1 MKKLIQYMILTC
13 VLIVAGCDK
22 ILDVKPVS
30 DITNANYW
38 KTEGDVSGYLTG
50 IYTAFRDAINTTLY
64 MEDRADVFV
73 AGLEGG
79 TSNAWAQNLNEATA
93 PDWLDFYNLIHH
105 CNLLL
110 KYGKNISFSNP
121 DVKDRTMAETYF
133 IRAYTYFVL
142 IRAWGKVPVVLEPM
156 ESSSSLLPARAT
168 ETEVMQQILD
178 DVNMAISLFPET
190 GFVNK
195 SRASKPAALMLKAD
209 ALLWK
214 VKVLKDGGNDE
225 LEEALNSLQELETLA
240 GLSLITSTSFSTVF
254 ATNNRNNSEVIF
266 SLHLDKDEYADG
278 QYAKQLKPRDIFVQ
292 SATNA
297 GSIAAAR
304 NGARSQYA
312 PSPKLQAMYS
322 GTDKRTQYSYIV
334 AVGASGNV
342 IGVFDNKY
350 RGTRESG
357 EWYYDSDII
366 LYRLA
371 EVYLFEAEILA
382 ALGRTAEAVTAMNK
396 TRNRAGIGDYTG
408 AGDKQSVEKE
418 ILNERCR
425 EFWLE
430 LKRWPDLIRF
440 HSGGTI
446 NIYNEVPNLQGKS
459 GFPLYFPILR
469 TQIALN
475 DNLQQTDGY

>member
-1 MKKLIQYMILTC
+1 M
-13 VLIVAGCDK
+13 VLACMLVSSGCDG
-22 ILDVKPVS
+22 ILDVEPVS

-50 IYTAFRDAINTTLY
+50 VYTAFRDAINTTLY
-64 MEDRADVFV
+64 TEDRADVFV

-93 PDWLDFYNLIHH
+93 PNWLDFYNLIHH

-110 KYGKNISFSNP
+110 KYGKDIPFSNQK
-121 DVKDRTMAETYF
+121 DKDRTMAETYF
-133 IRAYTYFVL
+133 LRAYTYFIL
-142 IRAWGKVPVVLEPM
+142 LRAWGKVPVVLEPM
-156 ESSSSLLPARAT
+156 ESSSSLLPARAP
-168 ETEVMQQILD
+168 EAEVMQQILA
-178 DVNMAISLFPET
+178 DVNMAISLFPEA

-195 SRASKPAALMLKAD
+195 SRASKPTALMLKAD
-209 ALLWK
+209 VLLWQ
-214 VKVLKDGGNDE
+214 VKVLKQGGN
-225 LEEALNSLQELETLA
+225 EALQDALSGLQELETLA
-240 GLSLITSTSFSTVF
+240 GLSMITATSFSTIF

-266 SLHLDKDEYADG
+266 SLHLDKDEYTDG
-278 QYAKQLKPRDIFVQ
+278 QYARQLKPRDIFVQ

-312 PSPKLQAMYS
+312 PGPKLQAMYS
-322 GTDKRTQYSYIV
+322 PADKRAQYSYIV
-334 AVGASGNV
+334 AVGAGGNV

-366 LYRLA
+366 VYRLA
-371 EVYLFEAEILA
+371 ELYLFEAEILA
-382 ALGRTAEAVTAMNK
+382 ALGRTGEAIATMNK

-408 AGDKQSVEKE
+408 AVDQPSLEKE
-418 ILNERCR
+418 ILDERCR

-430 LKRWPDLIRF
+430 LKRWPDLVRF
-440 HSGGTI
+440 HSAGTI
-446 NIYNEVPNLQGKS
+446 NIYEEVPNLQGKS
-459 GFPLYFPILR
+459 GFSLYFPILS

-475 DNLQQTDGY
+475 PNLQQTDGY